1 MDKYKVLIGLEM
13 HCEISKTNTKVF
25 SSARNSYDD
34 TPNTN
39 IRPVDMAF
47 PGTLPV
53 VNKEAVRK
61 ALMASII
68 LNCKQPEYIYFERK
82 NYYYPDLPKGFQIT
96 QETKPAP
103 VGIYGELTYEVGEE
117 TKTIRVNNIHLE
129 EDAASSTHHED
140 TTTINYNRAGV
151 PLLELV
157 TEPDFHS
164 AEEAVSFLE
173 TMRSIYQYANIS
185 EADSKK
191 GQIRCD
197 VNVSIMDASLDEK
210 DPKNWGTKIEIKNV
224 NSFGGVR
231 DAINYEI
238 KRQIELKEDGKY
250 DEMEQQT
257 RRFDEESGTTIYM
270 RSKVDAI
277 DYKYFVEP
285 NIPKFKLD
293 KKWLEEIKAT
303 IPPLATER
311 RDKYINELGVSPRD
325 AKIIVKEKP
334 LADYFEETV
343 SLGANPQSAANWIN
357 SIILGHLNKMEKTIE
372 ELFLTPKMLKGL
384 IDLVESSKISGK
396 QAKEVLTKSLEEEKD
411 PVKLVS
417 ELGMSQITDE
427 AELTKIIKEVIEEN
441 PTQLES
447 YKKNPKLFD
456 YFVGQVMKKTRGK
469 ANPALS
475 AKILKQELDK

>member
-1 MDKYKVLIGLEM
+1 MDKYKALIGLEM

-210 DPKNWGTKIEIKNV
+210 DPNNWGTKIEIKNV

-257 RRFDEESGTTIYM
+257 RRWDEESGTTIYM

>member
-427 AELTKIIKEVIEEN
+427 VELTKIIKEVIEEN

>member
-343 SLGANPQSAANWIN
+343 SLGANPQSTANWIN

>member
-384 IDLVESSKISGK
+384 IDLVETSKISGK